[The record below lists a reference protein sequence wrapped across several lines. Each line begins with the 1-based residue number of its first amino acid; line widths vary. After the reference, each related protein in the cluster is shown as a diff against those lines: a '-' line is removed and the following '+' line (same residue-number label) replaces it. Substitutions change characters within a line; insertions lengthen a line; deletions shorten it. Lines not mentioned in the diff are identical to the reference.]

1 MNFELSDE
9 QDALVEMA
17 RGLSTRHLASAA
29 VTWEEAGEFPWAF
42 MKELADHGLTGID
55 APEACGG
62 QGLTLLDSVLVIEAI
77 ATCRPHLADAVQAAN
92 FGAIR
97 QLVAF
102 GGERVITDVVKP
114 VFAGGAL
121 ATIAMSEPGGGSA
134 LSKLRTSGRYEGD
147 EVVISGSKVFN
158 SNGPHATHYVV
169 WLRFGPEREDIGAVV
184 VPADTPGFE
193 RGADERFMSGEK
205 HCTLSFDACTVPAD
219 YVLVQQD
226 GMRQMMPIFNIERL
240 GNATRSYG
248 YGEYALQLATSYL
261 LERETAGGRL
271 ADYQGLRWKLAD
283 LRLKLDSAKLLLYRA
298 ATELRNGVPDALYTS
313 AAKLAANEAGFEAAH
328 QALQIFGGYGYT
340 DDSPLNYVFK
350 RTRGWMIAGGSVE
363 LQRERIAREMLRR
376 HRAVTSIS

>member
-1 MNFELSDE
+1 MNFTLSDE
-9 QDALVEMA
+9 QQALVEMA
-17 RGLSTRHLASAA
+17 RGLSSRHVTGTA
-29 VTWEEAGEFPWAF
+29 VTWDEAGEFPWAF
-42 MKELADHGLTGID
+42 MKELAAHDLTGID
-55 APEACGG
+55 APESCGG
-62 QGLTLLDSVLVIEAI
+62 QGLTLLDSMLVIEAV
-77 ATCRPHLADAVQAAN
+77 ASCRPHLADAVQAAN

-102 GGERVITDVVKP
+102 GGERVIADIVKP
-114 VFAGGAL
+114 VFAGDAL

-134 LSKLRTSGRYEGD
+134 LSKLRASARREGD
-147 EVVISGSKVFN
+147 EVIVTGSKVFN

-169 WLRFGPEREDIGAVV
+169 WVRFGPGRGDIGAVV

-205 HCTLSFDACTVPAD
+205 HCTLLFDGCTVPAD

-226 GMRQMMPIFNIERL
+226 GMRRMMSVFNIERL
-240 GNATRSYG
+240 GNATRAYAYG
-248 YGEYALQLATSYL
+248 DYALELATSYM

-283 LRLKLDSAKLLLYRA
+283 LRVKLDSAKLLLYRA
-298 ATELRNGVPDALYTS
+298 ATELRDGVPDPLYTS

-340 DDSPLNYVFK
+340 DDSPLNYVFR

-376 HRAVTSIS
+376 HRSSAGL